1 MGKISI
7 LAGILSVLG
16 VVAFFLLGWG
26 SSAIYWLSLA
36 LGLCALGFGFMTR
49 NSMPGK
55 TGIALGLLGVIPT
68 LLLIGWLHFMV
79 GA

>member
-7 LAGILSVLG
+7 LAGILSILG

-36 LGLCALGFGFMTR
+36 LGLCALGFGFMAR